1 MNRLIT
7 SVIFGLVG
15 LNTVIMAD
23 PSRPKLVVGI
33 VVDQLRTD
41 YLEYLQSLFGE
52 KGFKRLMKD
61 GVYMRD
67 VDFRASGLDA
77 VSATAMAFTG
87 NYPNATGIPAAAVYN
102 PTLKKAV
109 APLEDASAIGNFTN
123 ETYSPAALRLST
135 LSDEVAIDGAGVGAV
150 YSIAPDPQQA
160 VIMAG
165 HAGNCAVWLNE
176 NTGKWATSTYY
187 HDVPTAVNTRNYN
200 RSLASRIDT
209 MQWKPSLPLEK
220 YPGIPAQ
227 KRIYPFRYTFPTSDR
242 NVYRMFMSSPL
253 VNTEVTDLAIDC
265 INGMRLGNRGDA
277 IDMIN
282 VAYTAAP
289 FKYVKDGD
297 FRLELEDTYIRLDSQ
312 LGRLFDA
319 IDRSVG
325 LGNALIYL
333 TSTGYYDDATPDD
346 PAFRIPSGEFSV
358 KRATSLLNSYLS
370 AKHGNADYID
380 SYFDGHIYL
389 DHGVIESKR
398 LSVAEVADD
407 ARTFLCKMS
416 GVADAYTLPEIL
428 SFASDT
434 LEPLRLSTDP
444 KTCGDIF
451 VEFTPGWNVSDDLR
465 FPVEKKP
472 VRSSMNLTPAFIMAP
487 ALEPRTVGTPVEAV
501 RLAPTVTS
509 ALRIRAPNGVA
520 ARALG
525 F

>member
-33 VVDQLRTD
+33 VVDQLRSD

-67 VDFRASGLDA
+67 VDFKAKGLDA
-77 VSATAMAFTG
+77 VNATAIAFTG
-87 NYPNATGIPAAAVYN
+87 NYPNATGVPSANVYR
-102 PTLKKAV
+102 PSTKQAS
-109 APLEDASAIGNFTN
+109 APLEDPEAIGNFTT
-123 ETYSPAALRLST
+123 ETFSPAALRLST
-135 LSDEVAIDGAGVGAV
+135 ISDEVAIDGAGVSAV

-160 VIMAG
+160 IIMAG
-165 HAGNCAVWLNE
+165 HAGNCAIWINE

-187 HDVPTAVNTRNYN
+187 HDVPGAVNTRNYN
-200 RSLASRIDT
+200 RPLANRIDT
-209 MQWKPSLPLEK
+209 MQWKPSLPLER
-220 YPGIPAQ
+220 YPGLPAQ

-265 INGMRLGNRGDA
+265 LQGMNLGKRGDA
-277 IDMIN
+277 IDMLN

-289 FKYVKDGD
+289 YKYVKDGD
-297 FRLELEDTYIRLDSQ
+297 FRLELEDTYLRLDSQ

-319 IDRSVG
+319 IEKSVG
-325 LGNALIYL
+325 LDNALIYL
-333 TSTGYYDDATPDD
+333 TGTGYYDDAVTDD
-346 PAFRIPSGEFSV
+346 AAYRIPSGEFSV

-380 SYFDGHIYL
+380 SYYNGHIYL
-389 DHGVIESKR
+389 DHGVIEGKR
-398 LSVAEVADD
+398 LSPADVADD

-428 SFASDT
+428 SISSAS
-434 LEPLRLSTDP
+434 LESLRLATDP
-444 KTCGDIF
+444 KNCGDIF
-451 VEFTPGWNVSDDLR
+451 VEFSPGWTVSDDLR

-472 VRSSMNLTPAFIMAP
+472 VRSSMILTPAFIMAP
-487 ALEPRTVGTPVEAV
+487 GVEPKVIGNTVEAV
-501 RLAPTVTS
+501 KLAPTVTS
-509 ALRIRAPNGVA
+509 TLRIRAPNGITE
-520 ARALG
+520 RPLSL
-525 F
+525 

>member
-15 LNTVIMAD
+15 LNSVIMAD

-33 VVDQLRTD
+33 MVDQLRTD

-67 VDFRASGLDA
+67 VDFKAKGLDA

-87 NYPNATGIPAAAVYN
+87 NYPGATGVPAANIYS
-102 PTLKKAV
+102 PHSKRTV
-109 APLEDASAIGNFTN
+109 APLEDASAIGNFTT

-135 LSDEVAIDGAGVGAV
+135 ISDEVAIDGAGVSAV

-165 HAGNCAVWLNE
+165 HAGNCAIWINE
-176 NTGKWATSTYY
+176 NSGKWATSTYY
-187 HDVPTAVNTRNYN
+187 HDVPGAVNTRNYN
-200 RSLASRIDT
+200 RPLASRIDT
-209 MQWKPSLPLEK
+209 MQWKPSLPLDR
-220 YPGIPAQ
+220 YPGLPAQ

-242 NVYRMFMSSPL
+242 NVYKMFLSSPMA
-253 VNTEVTDLAIDC
+253 NSEITDLAIDC
-265 INGMRLGNRGDA
+265 LQGMNLGKRGDA
-277 IDMIN
+277 IDMLN

-289 FKYVKDGD
+289 YKYVKDGD
-297 FRLELEDTYIRLDSQ
+297 FRLELEDTYLRLDSQ

-319 IDRSVG
+319 IEKSVG
-325 LGNALIYL
+325 LDNAVIYL
-333 TSTGYYDDATPDD
+333 TSTGYYDDAATD
-346 PAFRIPSGEFSV
+346 AESFRIPGGDFSV

-370 AKHGNADYID
+370 AKYGNADYID
-380 SYFDGHIYL
+380 TYFNGHIYL
-389 DHGVIESKR
+389 DHSVIESKR
-398 LSVAEVADD
+398 LNAAEVADD

-416 GVADAYTLPEIL
+416 GVADGYTLPEIL
-428 SFASDT
+428 NVSSGS
-434 LEPLRLSTDP
+434 LESLRLATDP
-444 KTCGDIF
+444 KNCGDIF
-451 VEFTPGWNVSDDLR
+451 IEFTPGWTVSDDLH

-472 VRSSMNLTPAFIMAP
+472 VRESMTLTPAFIMAP
-487 ALEPRTVGTPVEAV
+487 GVEPKVIGTTVEAV

-509 ALRIRAPNGVA
+509 TLRIRAPNGIA
-520 ARALG
+520 GRPMIL
-525 F
+525 